1 MFETE
6 HDNWENVQEP
16 VPRERTLGTRSN
28 VVQCAWR
35 ERELRHKSLIMTSNI
50 HFVWRSTDEAKLE
63 HIREKRKKTFA
74 LRRKAI
80 ILITTLEISLLVITN
95 LTSASSL
102 KR

>member
-1 MFETE
+1 MTTGRMYR
-6 HDNWENVQEP
+6 NL
-16 VPRERTLGTRSN
+16 VPRERNLGTRSN

-35 ERELRHKSLIMTSNI
+35 ERAPRHKSLIMTSNI

-63 HIREKRKKTFA
+63 HKREKKTFA

-80 ILITTLEISLLVITN
+80 ILITTLEIILLMMTN
-95 LTSASSL
+95 LTSGSSL

>member
-1 MFETE
+1 MYR
-6 HDNWENVQEP
+6 NL
-16 VPRERTLGTRSN
+16 VPRDRTLGTRSN

-63 HIREKRKKTFA
+63 HISEKKNFLSEKESDY
-74 LRRKAI
+74 
-80 ILITTLEISLLVITN
+80 ILITTLEIILLMIRN
-95 LTSASSL
+95 LTSGSSL

>member
-1 MFETE
+1 MTTGRMFRSL
-6 HDNWENVQEP
+6 

-35 ERELRHKSLIMTSNI
+35 EREPRHKSLIMTSNI

-63 HIREKRKKTFA
+63 HKREKKTFA

-80 ILITTLEISLLVITN
+80 ILITTLEIILLMMTN
-95 LTSASSL
+95 LTSGSSL

>member
-1 MFETE
+1 MTTGRMFRSL
-6 HDNWENVQEP
+6 
-16 VPRERTLGTRSN
+16 VPREGTLGTRSN

-35 ERELRHKSLIMTSNI
+35 EREPRHKSLIMTSNI

-63 HIREKRKKTFA
+63 HIRNKKTFA

-80 ILITTLEISLLVITN
+80 ILITTLEIILLMMTN
-95 LTSASSL
+95 LTSGSSL

>member
-1 MFETE
+1 MTTGRMYR
-6 HDNWENVQEP
+6 NL
-16 VPRERTLGTRSN
+16 VPRGRNLGTRSN

-35 ERELRHKSLIMTSNI
+35 EREPRHKSLIMTSNI

-63 HIREKRKKTFA
+63 HIRNKKTFA

-80 ILITTLEISLLVITN
+80 ILITTLEIILLMMTN
-95 LTSASSL
+95 LTSGSSL

>member
-1 MFETE
+1 MTTGRMYR
-6 HDNWENVQEP
+6 NL

-35 ERELRHKSLIMTSNI
+35 EREPRHKSLIMTSNI

-63 HIREKRKKTFA
+63 HKREKKTFA

-80 ILITTLEISLLVITN
+80 ILITTLEIILLMITN
-95 LTSASSL
+95 LTSACSL

>member
-1 MFETE
+1 MFEIE

-16 VPRERTLGTRSN
+16 RSQGEN
-28 VVQCAWR
+28 PGNEVECCAVR
-35 ERELRHKSLIMTSNI
+35 VARARARHKSLIMTSNI

-63 HIREKRKKTFA
+63 HKREKKTFA

-80 ILITTLEISLLVITN
+80 ILITTLEIILLMMTN
-95 LTSASSL
+95 LTSGSSL

>member
-1 MFETE
+1 MTTGRMFRSL
-6 HDNWENVQEP
+6 
-16 VPRERTLGTRSN
+16 VPRETTLGTRSN

-35 ERELRHKSLIMTSNI
+35 EREPRHKSLIMTSNI

-63 HIREKRKKTFA
+63 HIRNKKTFA

-80 ILITTLEISLLVITN
+80 ILITTLEIILLMMTN
-95 LTSASSL
+95 LTSGSSL

>member
-1 MFETE
+1 MTTGRMYR
-6 HDNWENVQEP
+6 NL

-35 ERELRHKSLIMTSNI
+35 EREPRHKSLIMTSNI

-63 HIREKRKKTFA
+63 HKREKKTFA

-80 ILITTLEISLLVITN
+80 ILITTLEIILLMMTN
-95 LTSASSL
+95 LTSGSSL